1 MNRSKER
8 RFRNDRTAFMPQPS
22 PRICNFD
29 LTISSDAPNA
39 VMSTTSSS
47 ASAMPNS
54 CSMERTRFRWARLSQ
69 LAVFSRVFP
78 ETGPGSVQKISWKIR
93 SSRRPVS
100 SMRRPHSHPRV
111 VEDSLG
117 RRLDDGPRQPPMAV
131 SGPLAFEIAQE
142 LGGRR
147 ILSGVHKAPGT
158 TPHIRPAAQ
167 PTKRHGLHAATECAT
182 AHHDLLE
189 LGASI
194 RPSDPDQHDNGP
206 EVSEP
211 VSQPRRQAKR
221 PWRLLLEQPVAG
233 GPPLAGEIELVG
245 LVDELERPRIAERV
259 MPHGELEIESSQV
272 PQRSRFDLGR
282 RAGCRTGPRVSGTL
296 GPSAVLLT
304 DAPGGEQALQLL
316 EQAQRSEE
324 HTSELQSPCNLVCR
338 LLLEKKKRTSC
349 GVVTPPQRP

>member
-8 RFRNDRTAFMPQPS
+8 RLRNDRMAFIRQPP
-22 PRICNFD
+22 PRVFNFVR
-29 LTISSDAPNA
+29 TIASDTPNA

-54 CSMERTRFRWARLSQ
+54 CSTERTRFRCARLSQ
-69 LAVFSRVFP
+69 LAVFSLVFP

-93 SSRRPVS
+93 SSRRAVS
-100 SMRRPHSHPRV
+100 SMRRTHSHLRV
-111 VEDSLG
+111 VEDFLG
-117 RRLDDGPRQPPMAV
+117 RRLDDGPRQPPTPI
-131 SGPLAFEIAQE
+131 SRPFAFEIAQE
-142 LGGRR
+142 PRGRR
-147 ILSGVHKAPGT
+147 VLSGVHKAPGD

-167 PTKRHGLHAATECAT
+167 PAKRHGLHAATECAT

-189 LGASI
+189 LGAAV

-233 GPPLAGEIELVG
+233 GPPLAGEMELHG
-245 LVDELERPRIAERV
+245 LVDELEGPRTPERV

-272 PQRSRFDLGR
+272 PQRSRLGGR
-282 RAGCRTGPRVSGTL
+282 GRTGI
-296 GPSAVLLT
+296 
-304 DAPGGEQALQLL
+304 
-316 EQAQRSEE
+316 
-324 HTSELQSPCNLVCR
+324 
-338 LLLEKKKRTSC
+338 
-349 GVVTPPQRP
+349 